1 MGGKKWKNPFKDAN
15 NASSFYQQI
24 LFFFFSFL
32 LLPQK
37 SFEPLQ
43 RHGGIHCML
52 LVQYINNCLR
62 NWGRW
67 IRKRKK
73 KPHCL
78 KVSSYT
84 SNCVPGQV
92 AGLLPWL
99 GFCPQLWKF
108 IEVVIKQQNLPVR
121 CKWLFRIILNTAYHF
136 ILACLTNTEEI
147 VKPY

>member
-24 LFFFFSFL
+24 LFFFFFFFAAATKKL
-32 LLPQK
+32 WALA
-37 SFEPLQ
+37 EA
-43 RHGGIHCML
+43 
-52 LVQYINNCLR
+52 
-62 NWGRW
+62 WGHTLHAACTVH
-67 IRKRKK
+67 KQLSEKLGKVNKK
-73 KPHCL
+73 EERKPHCL